1 MNRIDIGARKEQNGN
16 IPDMRRGEIPMGDV
30 IVTMKV
36 KSDVSR
42 WRHLSAYFDSGS
54 PYTFIAEDQA
64 AKLKGLMPL
73 PKTRRFKG
81 LGEGRFNS
89 ASVIQ
94 LWFNMLG
101 IWCSHIAYVVDR
113 SIIENDIMVGHDFM
127 QNYNVKLDVKKR
139 TILLDKKSLELAQKV
154 KRVS

>member
-1 MNRIDIGARKEQNGN
+1 
-16 IPDMRRGEIPMGDV
+16 MGDV
-30 IVTMKV
+30 VVTMKV

-42 WRHLSAYFDSGS
+42 GMLLSAYFDSGS

-73 PKTRRFKG
+73 PRARRFTG
-81 LGEGRFNS
+81 LGDGRFSS

-113 SIIENDIMVGHDFM
+113 PVIENDIDIIVGHDFM
-127 QNYNVKLDVKKR
+127 QNYNVKLDMKKK
-139 TILLDKKSLELAQKV
+139 TIVLDKKSLRLSQKV
-154 KRVS
+154 R